1 MCKQE
6 DGTEKPYQFCVSHSQ
21 NYTFGHRLS
30 HLTYT
35 AHRRGWE
42 KPQRW
47 RSSLN
52 DRIDDGL
59 TRTHLTNIESRSEHE
74 CGRSKE
80 HKVRRWPPLMRQSV
94 MYSKCGTRP
103 ADSLSPRICLR
114 RTCFM
119 KASSDVSHYLIGVLV
134 ADSNLTQSQ
143 LLSSALRRKP
153 GIKVNCC
160 RGELPDCVQALR
172 SVPVDV
178 ALLGGGATDHKQL
191 DTLRSLHASH
201 PQVGLILLVDSY
213 DRNLVVNAMRAG
225 ARGLF
230 CRACQPFQALSRCIS
245 VVHQGQFWANTEQ
258 LGYVIEALRSAPQA
272 RVINAKGEYLLTPR

>member
-1 MCKQE
+1 
-6 DGTEKPYQFCVSHSQ
+6 
-21 NYTFGHRLS
+21 
-30 HLTYT
+30 
-35 AHRRGWE
+35 
-42 KPQRW
+42 
-47 RSSLN
+47 
-52 DRIDDGL
+52 
-59 TRTHLTNIESRSEHE
+59 
-74 CGRSKE
+74 
-80 HKVRRWPPLMRQSV
+80 
-94 MYSKCGTRP
+94 
-103 ADSLSPRICLR
+103 
-114 RTCFM
+114 M

-191 DTLRSLHASH
+191 ATLRSLHASH

-272 RVINAKGEYLLTPR
+272 RVINAKGEYLLTPREEQVVGLVAGGIGNREVAQQLGIAENTVKKSLLRIYDKLGISNRVELVLYTLTHRVASQ

>member
-1 MCKQE
+1 
-6 DGTEKPYQFCVSHSQ
+6 
-21 NYTFGHRLS
+21 
-30 HLTYT
+30 
-35 AHRRGWE
+35 
-42 KPQRW
+42 
-47 RSSLN
+47 
-52 DRIDDGL
+52 
-59 TRTHLTNIESRSEHE
+59 
-74 CGRSKE
+74 
-80 HKVRRWPPLMRQSV
+80 
-94 MYSKCGTRP
+94 
-103 ADSLSPRICLR
+103 
-114 RTCFM
+114 M

-230 CRACQPFQALSRCIS
+230 CRACQPFRALSRCIS

-272 RVINAKGEYLLTPR
+272 RVINAKGEYLLTPREEQVVGLVAGGIGNREVAQQLGIAENTVKKSLLRIYDKLGISNRVELVLYTLTHRVASQ

>member
-1 MCKQE
+1 
-6 DGTEKPYQFCVSHSQ
+6 
-21 NYTFGHRLS
+21 
-30 HLTYT
+30 
-35 AHRRGWE
+35 
-42 KPQRW
+42 
-47 RSSLN
+47 
-52 DRIDDGL
+52 
-59 TRTHLTNIESRSEHE
+59 
-74 CGRSKE
+74 
-80 HKVRRWPPLMRQSV
+80 
-94 MYSKCGTRP
+94 
-103 ADSLSPRICLR
+103 
-114 RTCFM
+114 M

-143 LLSSALRRKP
+143 LLSSALRRKL

-172 SVPVDV
+172 SVQVDV

-230 CRACQPFQALSRCIS
+230 CRACQPFRALCRCIS

-258 LGYVIEALRSAPQA
+258 LGYLIEALRSAPQA
-272 RVINAKGEYLLTPR
+272 RVINAKGECLLTPREEQVVGLVAGGIGNREVAQQLGIAENTVKKSLLRIYDKLGISNRVELVLYTLTHRVASQ